1 MHWAVIVIIILLAIF
16 IIGLVIFSWRNA
28 KVSAKPKLIPKEREI
43 NGNKK
48 RGLWLD
54 YDSYDKQDYTIEGK
68 DGYILHTTFVSTE
81 QTRGTGKYVIICHGH
96 TSSRNGAVK
105 YVNCYIKLGFSCI
118 TYDAR
123 THGENAKAKCT
134 LGNVESEDLMHVIN
148 DTRTRYKDLKILGLQ
163 GESMGSS
170 TALHSLRFDPEIDFI
185 VSDCCFLG
193 TYNVI
198 YDGYKNIHMQA
209 LVPFVRIAGKLIYKI
224 DIKETDALR
233 CLKDNHVPIL
243 FIHGSGDT
251 LVKPYHAQMLY
262 DEAKKGTAYTELIYV
277 EGAGHAMSRQMAGFE
292 AYTGYIEKFM
302 KNIGIA

>member
-1 MHWAVIVIIILLAIF
+1 MHWAIIVLIVLFSIF
-16 IIGLVIFSWRNA
+16 LIGLVIFSWRNA

-54 YDSYDKQDYTIEGK
+54 YDSYDKQDYTVEGK
-68 DGYILHTTFVSTE
+68 DGYVLHSVFVSTE
-81 QTRGTGKYVIICHGH
+81 KTRGTGRYVIVCHGH
-96 TSSRNGAVK
+96 TSSRYGAVK
-105 YVNCYIKLGFSCI
+105 YINCYVKLGFSCI
-118 TYDAR
+118 CYDAR
-123 THGENAKAKCT
+123 THGENKPDKCT
-134 LGNVESEDLMHVIN
+134 LGFVESEDLKHVID
-148 DTRTRYKDLKILGLQ
+148 DTRARYKDLKILGLQ

-170 TALHSLRFDPEIDFI
+170 TSIHVLRFNPKIDFI

-224 DIKETDALR
+224 DIKETNALKY
-233 CLKDNHVPIL
+233 LKDNHVPIL

-251 LVKPYHAQMLY
+251 LVKPYHAQTLY
-262 DEAKKGTAYTELIYV
+262 DEAKKGSAYTELIYV
-277 EGAGHAMSRQMAGFE
+277 EGAGHAMSRQIAGFE
-292 AYTGYIEKFM
+292 AYTGYIEKFL
-302 KNIGIA
+302 KKAGVL